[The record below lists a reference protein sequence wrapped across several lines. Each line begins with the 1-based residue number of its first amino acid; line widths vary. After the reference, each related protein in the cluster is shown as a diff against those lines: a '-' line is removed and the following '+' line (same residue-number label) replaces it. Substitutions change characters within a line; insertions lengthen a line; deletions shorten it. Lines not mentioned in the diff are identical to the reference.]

1 MTLTKR
7 AIHECDQLRS
17 EVSSSQN
24 NPRHTLFQL
33 DAISRTVCNVIDA
46 AELARS
52 THASAEWR
60 DAAQRAFVVLQDYIA
75 QLNGDFALYQALL
88 TTRPA
93 MNTLTEEEK
102 RFVSLLQAE
111 FERDGIHL
119 LDDQREQIR
128 QIQNQLTELET
139 LFSRNIVTAKHD
151 FWADAAAVQT
161 IIPRQVLQ
169 SHFGLGQLDG
179 PNIRLCQ
186 SSSQVLQTLLKYSSS
201 PSLRRQVYLESTTAV
216 PENLPVLESLME
228 TRHALAQRLGF
239 PSYAHRFLQHQM
251 AGSPGAVQ
259 TFLSQLQQ
267 RLYPVYQKDMQLLSK
282 LKSQLEGNAQI
293 EPWDVSFYTALIQ
306 AQQGF
311 DVSSEVSQYLSLEQC
326 IRSLQSLVQTL
337 FGITMNEE
345 DLTESEQWDV
355 TTAGS
360 RSRIRRFAFAAEDG
374 RPLGI
379 MYMDLHPREGKY
391 THAAHFTVRCGC
403 QTDFNTNDYQFPI
416 IALVCN
422 LSSGTEDYGP
432 LLLSHGEVETLF
444 HEFGHGLHSLLSRT
458 RFQHMSGTRGAM
470 DFVETPSH
478 LLEHVAWD
486 ADLFLRPFTAH
497 HATGQSMP
505 EDLILK
511 LQQSRYAFSTIERY
525 QQVLYARL
533 DQQLFGPV
541 VNQSTTRVFA
551 DLHHQL
557 GIPYAAGTHWHSR
570 FGHLVTYG
578 AGYYGYL
585 YAQVFA
591 GDVWQHL
598 FAHTQN
604 WRRSG
609 DVLWHGLLQHGGA
622 KDPAVM
628 LNDILSCKL

>member
-1 MTLTKR
+1 MILTKR
-7 AIHECDQLRS
+7 AIQKCDQLRS
-17 EVSSSQN
+17 EVAAFSEH
-24 NPRHTLFQL
+24 PRCTLFQL

-52 THASAEWR
+52 THACAKWR
-60 DAAQRAFVVLQDYIA
+60 EAAQRAFTVLQDYIS
-75 QLNGDFALYQALL
+75 QLNGDTTLYQAL
-88 TTRPA
+88 RKAKPA
-93 MNTLTEEEK
+93 MNTFTEEEQ
-102 RFVSLLQAE
+102 RFVLLLQAE

-119 LDDQREQIR
+119 PDGQREQVR

-139 LFSRNIVTAKHD
+139 LFSRNLVTSKQD
-151 FWADAAAVQT
+151 IWADAARVQE

-169 SHFGLGQLDG
+169 SQFGLGQLDG
-179 PNIRLCQ
+179 LNLRLCQ
-186 SSSQVLQTLLKYSSS
+186 SSTPVLQTLLKYSSS
-201 PSLRRQVYLESTTAV
+201 PSLRKQVYWESPTAV
-216 PENLPVLESLME
+216 PENVAVLEALRE
-228 TRHALAQRLGF
+228 TRHALAQLLGF
-239 PSYAHRFLQHQM
+239 ASYAHRFLQHQM
-251 AGSPGAVQ
+251 AGSPATVR
-259 TFLSQLQQ
+259 TFLSQLQ
-267 RLYPVYQKDMQLLSK
+267 RKLVPAYQKDMQLLSK
-282 LKSQLEGNAQI
+282 LKSQLEGHAKI

-311 DVSSEVSQYLSLEQC
+311 DVSSEVSQYLSLKQC

-337 FGITMNEE
+337 FGIQMQEE
-345 DLTESEQWDV
+345 ELTESEQWDV
-355 TTAGS
+355 VAGNQS
-360 RSRIRRFAFAAEDG
+360 HIRRFAFTAEDG

-403 QTDFNTNDYQFPI
+403 QTEFDTEEYQFPI

-422 LSSGTEDYGP
+422 LSSGGDEL

-478 LLEHVAWD
+478 LFEHVAWH

-497 HATGQSMP
+497 HLTGQSLP
-505 EDLILK
+505 DDLITK

-525 QQVLYARL
+525 QQVLYAKL
-533 DQQLFGPV
+533 DQQLFGPHSK
-541 VNQSTTRVFA
+541 QSSTRIFA
-551 DLHHQL
+551 DLHHQM
-557 GIPYAAGTHWHSR
+557 GIPYMPGTHWHSR

-585 YAQVFA
+585 YAHVFA
-591 GDVWQHL
+591 SDLWHHL
-598 FAHTQN
+598 FASTSD

-622 KDPAVM
+622 KDPAVL
-628 LNDILSCKL
+628 LNEILSYKL